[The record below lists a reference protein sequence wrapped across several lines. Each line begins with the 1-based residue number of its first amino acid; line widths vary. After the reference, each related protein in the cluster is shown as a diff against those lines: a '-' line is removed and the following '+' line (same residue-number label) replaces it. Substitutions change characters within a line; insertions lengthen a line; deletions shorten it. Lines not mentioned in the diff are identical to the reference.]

1 MDSKKTL
8 FAILG
13 GVALTTVIGFLLT
26 PYKNSSKRKKIARK
40 AKDYTDTAGETIKDS
55 AANVKS
61 RVKKMGKDV
70 ERMVNESGKE
80 V

>member
-1 MDSKKTL
+1 MDSRKAL

-26 PYKNSSKRKKIARK
+26 PYKDSSKRKKIIDKAR
-40 AKDYTDTAGETIKDS
+40 DYADIAEETIKDS

-61 RVKKMGKDV
+61 RVKKMGEDAD
-70 ERMVNESGKE
+70 RMVNEGRQ
-80 V
+80 

>member
-1 MDSKKTL
+1 MDTRKAL

-26 PYKNSSKRKKIARK
+26 PYKDSSNRKKIIDKAR
-40 AKDYTDTAGETIKDS
+40 DYADIAEETIKNS

-61 RVKKMGKDV
+61 RVKKMGEDAD
-70 ERMVNESGKE
+70 RMVNEGGP
-80 V
+80 